1 MKLKKILCAVSAAA
15 LAISAMCASFTYAA
29 DTQTADTF
37 TDLNQTQITEAM
49 AAGWNLG
56 NQLES
61 ALDGTPG
68 ETKWGNPVITK
79 ELIQTVKDQGFS
91 TIRIP
96 VSYLSKIGDK
106 ASGYKI
112 DEAWLNRVQEV
123 VDYAYDIGMY
133 VIINMHGDGYY
144 TVDGGWLLCAES
156 DDKQVEIKEK
166 YAACWK
172 QIAEKFKNYDEH
184 LIFESMNEEFD
195 GTYSGQKWSA
205 YDNINDYNQIFV
217 DTVRQTG
224 SNNAKRWLLIPG
236 WNTDIDQTVYP
247 QGGYSFKIP
256 TDNYL
261 DSSISGKR
269 IMVSV
274 HYYGPWDFCG
284 DGTSTNYTQWGSES
298 DPSKAAGYQNKESD
312 MENQIKKVYNSFVSK
327 GYPVVIGEC
336 GCINKAS
343 ADPKN
348 TYFRAHWVNTLFTYS
363 KQYGCIPVYWDN
375 GASSNSFGLINR
387 SSYKVVFPEII
398 DAMVSVYSTDEENIN
413 RAISIA
419 KNCVETDYTA
429 ETWAALLTELANAE
443 KVVSAS
449 DSANY
454 ASAYDSL
461 ISAYFNLE
469 AAKRAENLKPVAK
482 TITEVVYNI
491 TSTTDSVL
499 YYQYCD
505 ADASGEY
512 PTLELEVSAGT
523 NDYTLVPPME
533 TTGFWNLGY
542 VMLENTNDSMSVN
555 SITVNG
561 YTFDNADLK
570 IGNALTGVDSSNG
583 MLNIWQGVSGTFD
596 STDKAACVVVT
607 SSKIEFC
614 VYEEVDI
621 PVPPTPPTPET
632 YAVSGVVNVSD
643 SDSSTDMT
651 VTAVSADGTEVS
663 KSVKSMSEYS
673 ITGLEAGTYTLKI
686 SGGKYAP
693 REYIIEISDVDVSQ
707 DVSLNPYGD
716 ITGDGEVTTADVGLA
731 NSHAKGVKL
740 LEGYQLVCADVTGD
754 DSSVTTAD
762 VGRINSHAKNVINL
776 W

>member
-29 DTQTADTF
+29 DTKAADTF
-37 TDLNQTQITEAM
+37 TDLNQTQITQAM

-56 NQLES
+56 NQLE
-61 ALDGTPG
+61 AANGGTPS
-68 ETKWGNPVITK
+68 ETAWGNPKITK
-79 ELIQTVKDQGFS
+79 ELIQTVKEAGYS

-96 VSYLSKIGDK
+96 VSYLNKIGDK

-112 DEAWLNRVQEV
+112 DEAWLARVKEV

-144 TVDGGWLLCAES
+144 TVDGGWLLCAEP

-166 YAACWK
+166 YKACWE
-172 QIAEKFKNYDEH
+172 QIAGTFKDYDEH

-195 GTYSGQKWSA
+195 GKYSGQNFSA
-205 YDNINDYNQIFV
+205 YDNINAYNQIFV

-224 SNNAKRWLLIPG
+224 GNNAKRWLLIPG

-284 DGTSTNYTQWGSES
+284 DGTSTNYSQWGSES
-298 DPSKAAGYQNKESD
+298 DPSKAAGYQNKETD
-312 MENQIKKVYNSFVSK
+312 MENQIKKVYNKFVK
-327 GYPVVIGEC
+327 EGYPVVIGEC
-336 GCINKAS
+336 GCINKSS

-348 TYFRAHWVNTLFTYS
+348 TYFRAHWVNTLFTYA

-387 SSYKVVFPEII
+387 SSYKIVFPEII

-419 KNCVETDYTA
+419 KTCVETNYTA
-429 ETWAALLTELANAE
+429 ETWAVLSTELANAE
-443 KVVSAS
+443 KIVAAS
-449 DSANY
+449 DSSKY

-461 ISAYFNLE
+461 INAYFNLKE
-469 AAKRAENLKPVAK
+469 AQRAGNLKPVAK
-482 TITEVVYNI
+482 TMTEVVYNI
-491 TSTTDSVL
+491 TSTTDAVF

-512 PTLELEVSAGT
+512 PTYEINVSAGT
-523 NDYTLVPPME
+523 NDYTLVPAMD

-542 VMLENTNDSMSVN
+542 TMLETDDSLVVN
-555 SITVNG
+555 SITING
-561 YTFDNADLK
+561 YTFDSADLK

-596 STDKAACVVVT
+596 STDKAACVVVD
-607 SSKIEFC
+607 SKKIEFC
-614 VYEEVDI
+614 VYEEDDNPI
-621 PVPPTPPTPET
+621 PPTPET
-632 YAVSGVVNVSD
+632 YSVSGMVKVSD

-651 VTAVSADGTEVS
+651 VTAVSADGKETSV
-663 KSVKSMSEYS
+663 SVKSMGKYS
-673 ITGLEAGTYTLKI
+673 ITELETGTYTLKI

-693 REYIIEISDVDVSQ
+693 REYSVTVDSSNVTH

-716 ITGDGEVTTADVGLA
+716 INSDGKVTTADVGMA
-731 NSHAKGVKL
+731 NSHAKGIKL
-740 LEGYQLVCADVTGD
+740 LTDYQFVCADVTKDGAI
-754 DSSVTTAD
+754 TTAD
-762 VGRINSHAKNVINL
+762 VGRINSHAKSINNL

>member
-29 DTQTADTF
+29 DTKAADTF
-37 TDLNQTQITEAM
+37 TDLNQTQITQAM

-56 NQLES
+56 NQLE
-61 ALDGTPG
+61 AANGGTPS
-68 ETKWGNPVITK
+68 ETAWGNPKITK
-79 ELIQTVKDQGFS
+79 ELIQTVKDAGYS

-96 VSYLSKIGDK
+96 VSYLNKIGDK

-112 DEAWLNRVQEV
+112 DEAWLARVKEV

-144 TVDGGWLLCAES
+144 TVDGGWLLCAEP

-166 YAACWK
+166 YKACWE
-172 QIAEKFKNYDEH
+172 QIAGTFKDYDEH

-195 GTYSGQKWSA
+195 GKYSGQNFSA
-205 YDNINDYNQIFV
+205 YDNINAYNQIFV

-224 SNNAKRWLLIPG
+224 GNNAKRWLLIPG

-284 DGTSTNYTQWGSES
+284 DGTSTNYSQWGSES
-298 DPSKAAGYQNKESD
+298 DPSKAAGYQNKETD
-312 MENQIKKVYNSFVSK
+312 MENQIKKVYNKFVK
-327 GYPVVIGEC
+327 EGYPVVIGEC
-336 GCINKAS
+336 GCINKSS

-348 TYFRAHWVNTLFTYS
+348 TYFRAHWVNTLFTYA

-387 SSYKVVFPEII
+387 SSYKIVFPEII

-419 KNCVETDYTA
+419 KTCVETNYTA
-429 ETWAALLTELANAE
+429 ETWAVLSTELANAE
-443 KVVSAS
+443 KIVAAS
-449 DSANY
+449 DSSKY

-461 ISAYFNLE
+461 INAYFNLKE
-469 AAKRAENLKPVAK
+469 AQRAGNLKPVAK
-482 TITEVVYNI
+482 TMTEVVYNI
-491 TSTTDSVL
+491 TSTTDAVF

-512 PTLELEVSAGT
+512 PTYEINVSAGT
-523 NDYTLVPPME
+523 NDYTLVPAMD

-542 VMLENTNDSMSVN
+542 TMLETDDSLVVN
-555 SITVNG
+555 SITING
-561 YTFDNADLK
+561 YTFDSADLK

-596 STDKAACVVVT
+596 STDKAACVVVD
-607 SSKIEFC
+607 SKKIEFC
-614 VYEEVDI
+614 VYEEDDNPI
-621 PVPPTPPTPET
+621 PPTPET
-632 YAVSGVVNVSD
+632 YSVSGVVDVSD
-643 SDSSTDMT
+643 DDSSTDMT
-651 VTAVSADGTEVS
+651 VTAVSADGKETSV
-663 KSVKSMSEYS
+663 SVKSMGKYS
-673 ITGLEAGTYTLKI
+673 ITELEAGTYTLKI

-693 REYIIEISDVDVSQ
+693 REYSVTVDSSNVTH

-716 ITGDGEVTTADVGLA
+716 INSDGKVTTADVGMA
-731 NSHAKGVKL
+731 NSHAKGIKL
-740 LEGYQLVCADVTGD
+740 LTDYQFVCADVTKDGAI
-754 DSSVTTAD
+754 TTAD
-762 VGRINSHAKNVINL
+762 VGRINSHAKSINNL